1 MTTQLFVKELK
12 CSFNLRTPRS
22 DKPSIIYLVTRLH
35 GRQYKFST
43 GMKVYPTQW
52 ERESQR
58 AVTSGSTL
66 TRLDCTNNSLAN
78 NRIEEFRQRFEE
90 FKRHLLNSPDSETDL
105 PERLK
110 NFMQTGAAEVSDS
123 ELLHEAFCFL
133 YPPDSTTAGTLRTNR
148 SRLKRIDKYLTT
160 AAPYRLDQRL
170 LDRFCDYLTQRG
182 AGVKQ
187 INECCGLLKRLINT
201 AVRLAP
207 AENATANKV
216 HSPQRQAT
224 ARRHEKSL
232 PDGRRAAGA

>member
-90 FKRHLLNSPDSETDL
+90 FKRHLLDSPDSETDL

-160 AAPYRLDQRL
+160 APLQARPKTSRQILRLSD
-170 LDRFCDYLTQRG
+170 
-182 AGVKQ
+182 
-187 INECCGLLKRLINT
+187 
-201 AVRLAP
+201 
-207 AENATANKV
+207 ATR
-216 HSPQRQAT
+216 SGRQADKRMLRT
-224 ARRHEKSL
+224 TEKAYKHGCPLSSGRKR
-232 PDGRRAAGA
+232 DGQ